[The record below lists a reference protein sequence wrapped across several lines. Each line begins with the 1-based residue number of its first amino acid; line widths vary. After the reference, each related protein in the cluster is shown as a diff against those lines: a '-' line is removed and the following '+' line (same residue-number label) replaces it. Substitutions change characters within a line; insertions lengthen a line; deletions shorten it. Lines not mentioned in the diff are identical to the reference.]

1 MFPTVFNL
9 HGLDRIAEW
18 KQFREDLESSNDPL
32 ADVVRLWSQA
42 PFVSPYLNPNNPE
55 SWPDPWRLMLDLKLD
70 DLAISLGMLYTLKLT
85 RRFMRIPI
93 EIHMSMLPQQAETKF
108 PVIVDGKSVLNWEYG
123 AVSDINRLKDFQTTL
138 IYSKSGPL

>member
-1 MFPTVFNL
+1 MFPMVFNL
-9 HGLDRIAEW
+9 HGLDRLAEW
-18 KQFREDLESSNDPL
+18 KSFREGLETSEDPL
-32 ADVVRLWSQA
+32 GDVVRLWIQA

-93 EIHMSMLPQQAETKF
+93 EIHMSISSDRKETKF
-108 PVIVDGKSVLNWEYG
+108 PVIVDGKLVLNWDYG
-123 AVSDINRLKDFQTTL
+123 TVSDIQCLKEFQTTL
-138 IYSKSGPL
+138 IYSKLDPL

>member
-18 KQFREDLESSNDPL
+18 KQFREDIESSDDPL

-93 EIHMSMLPQQAETKF
+93 EIHMSMPPQRTETKF

-123 AVSDINRLKDFQTTL
+123 AVSDISCLKNFQTTL
-138 IYSKSGPL
+138 IYSKSDPL